1 VKIKLLIVI
10 LASLIFIFQCE
21 WEECPECNEITGHLP
36 AEDLLAYYPF
46 NNNTDDESNNLHDGI
61 IYGAEFTKDRLNNIN
76 RSLIFDGIDDFVE
89 LDTMASFNS
98 SIESFS
104 ISFWMKGD
112 TIGVTHYETLMKII
126 NNDPSGTMFSIE
138 IHRGPSSSLNIG
150 VIRLDIRDN
159 NDKYFTI
166 YVDRPDIFDN
176 DWHNLTFIIS
186 SAKWN
191 QGDLYIDGELESK
204 DDWFV
209 RFGSESPEDFNR
221 FEYNLTLGA
230 GNNRGIVETYFKG
243 CLDEIA
249 FYGRPLK
256 TIEILQLYNR

>member
-1 VKIKLLIVI
+1 MKIGLYIVLIAFVSI
-10 LASLIFIFQCE
+10 LVECE
-21 WEECPECNEITGHLP
+21 VNECPECNKITGKLP
-36 AEDLLAYYPF
+36 VSGLLAYYPF
-46 NNNTDDESNNLHDGI
+46 NNNVNDESNSGHDGI
-61 IYGAEFTKDRLNNIN
+61 LYGAEFTNDRFSHRIQA
-76 RSLIFDGIDDFVE
+76 LIFDGIDDYVE
-89 LDTMASFNS
+89 LDTMDSFNS
-98 SIESFS
+98 SLESFS

-112 TIGVTHYETLMKII
+112 TIGIVHYETIMKTI
-126 NNDPSGTMFSIE
+126 NNDPAGTMFSIE

-186 SAKWN
+186 SAKRN
-191 QGDLYIDGELESK
+191 QGDIYIDGELESK

-221 FEYNLTLGA
+221 FEYNLTIGA
-230 GNNRGIVETYFKG
+230 GNNRGITETYFKG
-243 CLDEIA
+243 CLDDIA
-249 FYGRPLK
+249 FYNRPLT